1 MNTESL
7 QNASLIR
14 RIAAIIY
21 DLLLLT
27 GVLFAAS
34 AIAVAVNKGVAVT
47 HPLYYLALI
56 LVTFGFYGWFWTHG
70 GQTLGLRTWRLKVV
84 RSNGEKLTWRDAAV
98 RFAASAVAFIPAA
111 AGLLWQLFDRDKL
124 ALHDR
129 LSSTR
134 VVKIPK
140 KIAKQ
145 R

>member
-1 MNTESL
+1 MNADSL
-7 QNASLIR
+7 QNASLTR

-27 GVLFAAS
+27 GVLFATS
-34 AIAVAVNKGVAVT
+34 AIAVAVNKGMAVT
-47 HPLYYLALI
+47 HPLYYACLI
-56 LVTFGFYGWFWTHG
+56 LITFVFYGWFWTHG
-70 GQTLGLRTWRLKVV
+70 GQTLGLRTWRLKVM
-84 RSNGEKLTWRDAAV
+84 RIDGKKLSWQDAAM
-98 RFAASAVAFIPAA
+98 RFAASFVAYLPAA

-124 ALHDR
+124 ALNDR

-140 KIAKQ
+140 NIAKQ